1 MRNAWLLTLNTLKLL
16 LRKKANIIVFFI
28 LPIIGMLVSIA
39 AYSNVGSTSV
49 RMGVI
54 DNDHSALSGDYVQSM
69 NQQQSL
75 KVTAMSEGEKESQ
88 ISSGTLDCVLVIP
101 EGYADGI
108 YKNHLK
114 QVEIVSIKG
123 EAATAWIQNYTNIY
137 LRNLQDIAVA
147 AGGDKATFEKLYNTL
162 KQDKLS
168 LIVKKI
174 PDQTRNQGMT
184 TQMIGFLIMFML
196 IGAGNTAEMILKEK
210 RDRTY
215 YRICAAPVSARTY
228 IFGNIMANLILVV
241 VQIALTL
248 LFMIKVFKVQIYLPV
263 AELFL
268 ILVLFGLV
276 AIGLGVLIVSFSNDS
291 KQAGTMQNMIITP
304 SCMLAGCFWPVEIMP
319 KTLQR
324 IADFLPQ
331 TWTIGAIQKLQM
343 GASFDQVM
351 LNLLIIIAFALTFFL
366 VAAYRFGRND
376 NVKTFV

>member
-1 MRNAWLLTLNTLKLL
+1 LRNAWLLTLNTLKLL